1 MKNFKGVYLAAYRAQ
16 HEKYNIDYED
26 LQTCRL
32 FDITLKELEESR
44 KKENEPREQPQEI
57 SKDK

>member
-1 MKNFKGVYLAAYRAQ
+1 M
-16 HEKYNIDYED
+16 IDYED

-32 FDITLKELEESR
+32 FGITLKELEESR
-44 KKENEPREQPQEI
+44 KRENEPTEQPQEI

>member
-1 MKNFKGVYLAAYRAQ
+1 M
-16 HEKYNIDYED
+16 IDYED

-44 KKENEPREQPQEI
+44 KRENEPTKQPQEI